1 MPSVTDKPNGKCVI
15 RVFCGTDEFGKKIVK
30 SKTFTP
36 SSPNLPYSK
45 YHKELTHFTKLFE
58 EECQEMIQEGL
69 LGVKNSTRIPFSAF
83 CEKYLAIQEN
93 TLAPETLVFYKTV
106 ISEHLIPMYGKMMM
120 EDFKVRHIQ
129 DYILFLAHKKNAKG
143 KGFISGGTV
152 KRYTTVLR
160 SILTLAYKMEY
171 IEEDISSSKRLVFPK
186 EEEPNIEVF
195 SKYEVEAI
203 FEALKSEPLNVRALI
218 EIALMTGCR
227 RGEIVALKWSDF
239 DLDKQTISI
248 SRSAYKI
255 SDQEVKTKLPKSR
268 NGIRKFS
275 IPSRLCE
282 TLKEY
287 KEHCDRCK
295 AMWGDNWNPEG
306 YLFTQYDG
314 TIMHPDSPTRQYSKF
329 LKRHGI
335 RHIKFHALRHTAATI
350 LLTNG
355 CDIKTVSSRLGHGDI
370 ETTNIYLHAI
380 QEADQ
385 KAADTLD
392 KLFTK

>member
-69 LGVKNSTRIPFSAF
+69 LSVKNSTRIPFSAF

-195 SKYEVEAI
+195 SKDEVEAI

-255 SDQEVKTKLPKSR
+255 SDQEVKTKLPKSK

-295 AMWGDNWNPEG
+295 AMWGGQWNPEG

>member
-58 EECQEMIQEGL
+58 EECQEMIQKGL
-69 LGVKNSTRIPFSAF
+69 LNVKNPTRMLFSAF

-106 ISEHLIPMYGKMMM
+106 INEHLIPMYGKIMM

-129 DYILFLAHKKNAKG
+129 DYILFLANKKNGKN

-171 IEEDISSSKRLVFPK
+171 IDEDISSSKRLVFPK
-186 EEEPNIEVF
+186 ENEPKIEVF
-195 SKYEVEAI
+195 SKDEVKTI
-203 FEALKSEPLNVRALI
+203 LGALQSEPLNIRALI
-218 EIALMTGCR
+218 ELALMTGCR

-239 DLDKQTISI
+239 DLEKHTISI

-275 IPSRLCE
+275 I
-282 TLKEY
+282 
-287 KEHCDRCK
+287 
-295 AMWGDNWNPEG
+295 
-306 YLFTQYDG
+306 
-314 TIMHPDSPTRQYSKF
+314 IRQP
-329 LKRHGI
+329 
-335 RHIKFHALRHTAATI
+335 
-350 LLTNG
+350 
-355 CDIKTVSSRLGHGDI
+355 
-370 ETTNIYLHAI
+370 IYL
-380 QEADQ
+380 
-385 KAADTLD
+385 
-392 KLFTK
+392 